1 MKKQAYVEIIKAAD
15 SYTDE
20 KGKGFINGVIT
31 CVANDPDI
39 SFFDYV
45 DIREIIGYFESVE
58 ERSQR

>member
-20 KGKGFINGVIT
+20 KGKGFIHGFLA

-39 SFFDYV
+39 SFDEYV
-45 DIREIIGYFESVE
+45 DIVDITEYLEDR
-58 ERSQR
+58 ERSVK